1 MAQIFPEIQTIQNLK
16 VSPTTGE
23 FKLLTFLAENL
34 SDDFEV
40 YFQPYLNGDNPD
52 IIIMRKGSGVMI
64 FEVKD
69 WNLNNY
75 ELGNNKNWFLKNIQN
90 NYEKQKIYESPL
102 KQVKKYKE
110 NLFNLHIEDL
120 LEKKIKNSKYFSI
133 INCAVYFHNASKEQI
148 EDFGDTDEYVDLFGF
163 DNLTSENF
171 INILSKRWMN
181 KPSKLFDDNLY
192 NSFKRFFQPPIHT
205 LEQGIEIK
213 YSSEQVKL
221 IEKIL
226 PSQQKIRGIAGS
238 GKTIV
243 LAKKAVNAYKRNKKK
258 ILILTF
264 NITLKNYIHDAISKI
279 REEFEWKN
287 FYITNYHQFINT
299 QTNNVNLKFESLE
312 NYENENLFHGHE
324 DKIEKYEAIFIDE
337 IQDYKTEWIKV
348 IKKYFLAKNGELIVF
363 GDEKQ
368 NLYFNNSLE
377 EDEESKMKVPNTTI
391 KGNWN
396 KLKESFRLSEK
407 IADISTRFQKHFF
420 TGKYEV
426 DQIQVI
432 KQSKLFPLAEENI
445 KYYSFGLNT
454 PVTQTV
460 KQALEIIKGK
470 NIHSNNICFL
480 SSNIEILREI
490 DFEIRKQSKEH
501 TKTTF
506 ETKETFDQLN
516 SKDSDYVKQEIDS
529 IRQNKKFN
537 FWMNAGTIKLSTVH
551 SFKGWEIPTLF
562 LIINK
567 NDKNDELI
575 YTAITRCRYN
585 LFIFNIGNERYDNF
599 FTANKDLLNN

>member
-75 ELGNNKNWFLKNIQN
+75 ELGNNKNWFLKNVQN

-102 KQVKKYKE
+102 EQVKKYKE

-171 INILSKRWMN
+171 INVLSKRWMN

-299 QTNNVNLKFESLE
+299 ETNNINLKFDNL
-312 NYENENLFHGHE
+312 NDYKNENLFHGYE
-324 DKIEKYEAIFIDE
+324 EKLEKYEAIFIDE
-337 IQDYKTEWIKV
+337 IQDYKTEWIRI
-348 IKKYFLAKNGELIVF
+348 IKKYFLTQNGEFIVF

-407 IADISTRFQKHFF
+407 IAELSTNFQKYFF

-432 KQSKLFPLAEENI
+432 KQSKLFPLSEENI
-445 KYYSFGLNT
+445 KYYSFCLNT
-454 PVTQTV
+454 TVIQMV
-460 KQALEIIKGK
+460 KQALEIIKEK

-480 SSNIEILREI
+480 SSNIKILREV
-490 DFEIRKQSKEH
+490 DFEIRKQSKEY

-506 ETKETFDQLN
+506 ETEETFNQLW
-516 SKDSDYVKQEIDS
+516 SKNRGYIKEEINN

-537 FWMNAGTIKLSTVH
+537 FWMNAGMIKLSTVH

-567 NDKNDELI
+567 DDKNDELV

-585 LFIFNIGNERYDNF
+585 LFIFNIGNKRYDNF